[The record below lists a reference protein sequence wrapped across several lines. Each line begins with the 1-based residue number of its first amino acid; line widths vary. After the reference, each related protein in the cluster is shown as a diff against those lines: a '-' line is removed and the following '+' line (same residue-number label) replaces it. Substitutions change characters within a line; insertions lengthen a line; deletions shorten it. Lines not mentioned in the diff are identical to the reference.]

1 MMNRQFQLKNKV
13 ANELLNERYV
23 SIHQK
28 DLNENI
34 VTDVISFV
42 ASPLYT
48 IIRSI
53 LGGEA
58 EEAPKINRPDESI
71 VNPEQLKLPAPRT
84 RYTTTPG
91 FQLSRAS
98 TIA

>member
-1 MMNRQFQLKNKV
+1 MNRQFQLKNKIV
-13 ANELLNERYV
+13 DELLSERCGLG
-23 SIHQK
+23 SQK

-34 VTDVISFV
+34 VGDVINIVSN
-42 ASPLYT
+42 PLYSV
-48 IIRSI
+48 IRAI
-53 LGGEA
+53 LGGQP
-58 EEAPKINRPDESI
+58 EETPRFNKPDDSTI
-71 VNPEQLKLPAPRT
+71 NPEQLKLPAPRT